1 MSRQLSRDPAN
12 ALQVEQR
19 GIDHPEAVFIA
30 LEHAQKELCYD
41 TGFQPSQ
48 FFSLENVFLQSFHPL
63 NSQIH

>member
-19 GIDHPEAVFIA
+19 GIDHPEAFFIA